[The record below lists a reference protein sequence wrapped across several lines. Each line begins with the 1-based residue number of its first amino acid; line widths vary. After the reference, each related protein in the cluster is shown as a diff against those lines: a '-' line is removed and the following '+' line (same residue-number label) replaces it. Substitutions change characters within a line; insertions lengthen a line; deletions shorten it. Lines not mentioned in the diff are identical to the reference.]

1 MKDVLE
7 RMVAL
12 RRKVS
17 PRSSYAT
24 SGAVASTFVVVGAD
38 EDVTLEW
45 GDGLLHTGE
54 FDNYDYVAGVMD
66 APRADK
72 HVRSHVVVFVN
83 PTLDEMDLAG
93 RLVDQRK
100 TNLVFI
106 VLAGEG
112 KEGSVAGARAL
123 ASGARQVVVD
133 EFPPQ
138 TWLTTVCVNRGSSSG
153 SSGSSGSSSSSSSG
167 SGGNG
172 SSSGQTA
179 LGFNQQPSVQSRQQ
193 FRYLW
198 DAAAKAATSPTA
210 ASQRGIYAA
219 HMHGPPALAPAM
231 DAKLRVLQRLADK
244 ELHDKSKW
252 SADVWDNHISTA
264 LGVGFDDYG
273 IYNSLREKFTGTSL
287 DAALRLDSRDAVEA
301 LEEGEEGPEPEV
313 PAVAGPVP
321 LAGAGA
327 MGGDEGADSNNP
339 DGRAQYMV
347 DMTVECLP
355 EALAR
360 PGQVSESVAPCLPP
374 AAARPLSHHPPTH
387 SSTCMLPLP
396 HIPHSCHARQVRSLL
411 DYGCAEGAITEHL
424 RRRLQVRH
432 PSPSPGSISI
442 PSHVS
447 SPHSSQITHACPPP
461 PAPPLLP
468 PPREQVPPERAYGAD
483 VRALHPQGF
492 TFVLLPAEGPAAPTE
507 PLLPMIP
514 DASVDLVTAAMVF
527 HHVTHVA
534 AALEEIRRVISP
546 QVTGRHPSV
555 CSDWP
560 MSGIS
565 TGPALSLS
573 LSC

>member
-138 TWLTTVCVNRGSSSG
+138 TWLTTVCVNRGSSS
-153 SSGSSGSSSSSSSG
+153 SGSSGSSSSSSG

-360 PGQVSESVAPCLPP
+360 PGQVTGLPVSPSRRRPAPF
-374 AAARPLSHHPPTH
+374 SPPTH
-387 SSTCMLPLP
+387 PHLDMLPLP
-396 HIPHSCHARQVRSLL
+396 PPSTLVRCGRCWTTGAPREPSRST
-411 DYGCAEGAITEHL
+411 CAAACRCAI
-424 RRRLQVRH
+424 
-432 PSPSPGSISI
+432 
-442 PSHVS
+442 
-447 SPHSSQITHACPPP
+447 PPP
-461 PAPPLLP
+461 RLARFLYPATCPVPIHHRSPTPAPPP
-468 PPREQVPPERAYGAD
+468 SRP
-483 VRALHPQGF
+483 
-492 TFVLLPAEGPAAPTE
+492 
-507 PLLPMIP
+507 
-514 DASVDLVTAAMVF
+514 TAAA
-527 HHVTHVA
+527 T
-534 AALEEIRRVISP
+534 P
-546 QVTGRHPSV
+546 P
-555 CSDWP
+555 
-560 MSGIS
+560 
-565 TGPALSLS
+565 
-573 LSC
+573 